1 MASTFNGCLNLD
13 EYFCKNLVK
22 NIIENLYQVNFSA
35 TTKLPCVVV
44 LIDQYLNSTMSSGVK
59 A

>member
-44 LIDQYLNSTMSSGVK
+44 LIDQYFELNYV
-59 A
+59 